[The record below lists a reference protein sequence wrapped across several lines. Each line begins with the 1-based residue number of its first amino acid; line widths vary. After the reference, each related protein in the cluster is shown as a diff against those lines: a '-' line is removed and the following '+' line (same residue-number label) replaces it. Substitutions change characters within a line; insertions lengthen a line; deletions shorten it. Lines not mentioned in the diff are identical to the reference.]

1 MYIVLEGVVGTG
13 KTTQATKLY
22 EFLKSKFPEKKV
34 ILTREPGGTQIAE
47 EIRKVV
53 QGTEYKEDMTVMC
66 EAYLYAAARAQSLN
80 KIVKP
85 VLESGGIVVS
95 DRTFLS
101 SLSYQGYVRSNINLI
116 LEINKKAIEGFY
128 PDLILFLDLEPKK
141 GLMRTFDKDGDKW
154 EKLDVNFFEKV
165 RLGYIEISKMS
176 KFSDKW
182 INIDASGN
190 INNVFERIKNKVMEI
205 LP

>member
-1 MYIVLEGVVGTG
+1 MYIALEGVVGTG

-22 EFLKSKFPEKKV
+22 EFLKLKFPNKKV

-47 EIRKVV
+47 NIRKIV
-53 QGTEYKEDMTVMC
+53 QGTEYNEEMDVVC
-66 EAYLYAAARAQSLN
+66 EAYLYAAARAQSLR

-85 VLESGGIVVS
+85 VLDSGGIVVS

-101 SLSYQGYVRSNINLI
+101 SLAYQGFVRSNINLI
-116 LEINKKAIEGFY
+116 LDINKKAIEGFY
-128 PDLILFLDLEPKK
+128 PDTILFLDLDPKK

-154 EKLDVNFFEKV
+154 EKLDVTFFEKV
-165 RLGYIEISKMS
+165 KEGYLEISKMPEFS
-176 KFSDKW
+176 KKW
-182 INIDASGN
+182 INIDATGN
-190 INNVFERIKNKVMEI
+190 INDVFFRIKNKIMEI